1 MISCTSF
8 VSDLDQL
15 YAFSLFLPTIIA
27 ELGYTSTKA
36 QLLSVPPYVAAAI
49 VTITIGWIADRTHQ
63 RGLCNMIIAFSG
75 ITGYAMLLGSGKPG
89 VQYAGT
95 FLAAMGGK
103 FIPHFNLT
111 LILSFSTI
119 VITTFDPPC

>member
-1 MISCTSF
+1 M
-8 VSDLDQL
+8 
-15 YAFSLFLPTIIA
+15 
-27 ELGYTSTKA
+27 GYKSTTA

-63 RGLCNMIIAFSG
+63 RGLCNMAIAVSG

-95 FLAAMGGK
+95 YLAAMGGK
-103 FIPHFNLT
+103 FITHFSVALT
-111 LILSFSTI
+111 LTLSFSTI
-119 VITTFDPPC
+119 VIAILDPLMLG